1 MREADLVTFSSR
13 QVPLRMRHFE
23 QTLSAEKI
31 ISVADNN
38 IFQNLDMC

>member
-1 MREADLVTFSSR
+1 MHDADLAMFSSC
-13 QVPLRMRHFE
+13 QVPVRMRHSE
-23 QTLSAEKI
+23 QMLSAEKI